1 MTRLLF
7 FVLLSLQ
14 SVSTLFA
21 SGSVDVPD
29 SLSKQLEEVVIKAN
43 QPATHLVGN
52 KLVSTISGTSLSQ
65 LGTALDV
72 MAQLPMLK
80 VEDGAVSVVGKG
92 APLIFIDGRPLRDG
106 EELSRIQ
113 SDNLKRVE
121 LDMAPGASYD
131 SATRAVLHLYTRR
144 SFVDGLSLTDRV
156 NVSCRRKWSVNDML
170 DLNYHSGLWDVF
182 LGGTGAHNN
191 SLVSGVTVN
200 RLKVDGT
207 EVEIGSRQRNLYPSN
222 TATARAG
229 FNYADSVRSFG
240 AYWRY
245 NPESARFSNHG
256 AEWYDDET
264 QLQRDIFRR
273 SWAYGH
279 QVSVYY
285 DDMLSDRYHLHV
297 DADYRMSLSRNAV
310 LTRYMS
316 EEHDDVSSS
325 DRRRSGLMAAKA
337 TLDFSLWGG
346 RFTAGT
352 QDSYTTTSLDY
363 RMHDMEVG
371 QYIPSVFSD
380 ARQTTAA
387 VFASWSRTWSHAS
400 LTAGLRY
407 EYVDYCLKVD
417 GVRDDD
423 VSRRDHLL
431 TPDVSVGYA
440 FDEQSQVGI
449 SYKVS
454 TVRPPYAQLTGSLN
468 YVGVHE
474 IEGGNTALRD
484 ERMHDVQ
491 LTGSWRSFMLQADY
505 TRSQDTYAFVKRRYD
520 APGVQLLLQPV
531 NVDVSALDVY
541 AMWSQKIGFWA
552 PSVTLGVY
560 RQWLKIDGMR
570 YPHPIYS
577 YSVDNVLSLPA
588 GILLTVNVNGQSGGD
603 MHTNRFGASWFVVD
617 ASLSRSWL
625 DKTLQVRLS
634 ATDIFN
640 TANND
645 WTMDTYGVRVDK
657 RQRYD
662 HRGVSLTLTYRFRPR
677 TNRYKGGVASEDEM
691 RRL

>member
-7 FVLLSLQ
+7 IVLLLSQ
-14 SVSTLFA
+14 GVSLFA
-21 SGSVDVPD
+21 SGGVDVPD

-52 KLVSTISGTSLSQ
+52 KLVSTVSGTSLSQ

-80 VEDGAVSVVGKG
+80 VEDGAVSVVGRG
-92 APLIFIDGRPLRDG
+92 TPLIFIDGRPLRDG

-131 SATRAVLHLYTRR
+131 STTRAVLHLYTRGR
-144 SFVDGLSLTDRV
+144 FIDGLSLTDRV
-156 NVSCRRKWSVNDML
+156 SVSCRRKWSVNDML
-170 DLNYHSGLWDVF
+170 DLNYHSGPWDVF

-200 RLKVDGT
+200 RLMVDGS

-245 NPESARFSNHG
+245 NPESARFSNH
-256 AEWYDDET
+256 
-264 QLQRDIFRR
+264 
-273 SWAYGH
+273 
-279 QVSVYY
+279 

-337 TLDFSLWGG
+337 TLDFSLWSG
-346 RFTAGT
+346 RFTEGT

-387 VFASWSRTWSHAS
+387 VFGSWSRTWSHVS

-440 FDEQSQVGI
+440 VDEQSQVGI

-541 AMWSQKIGFWA
+541 AMWSQKIGCWT

-560 RQWLKIDGMR
+560 RQWLKIEGVR
-570 YPHPIYS
+570 YPRPIYS

-603 MHTNRFGASWFVVD
+603 MHTNRFGATWFVVD

-645 WTMDTYGVRVDK
+645 WTMNTYGVRVDK

-662 HRGVSLTLTYRFRPR
+662 RRGVSLTLTYRFRPR